1 MGAPLTIGF
10 LGRWRMIEAAVGVGW
25 WWAACAAIAASLA
38 GVFYGGRLIERV
50 YFRRASTSVES
61 APRWGFAFAPALL
74 AAILATAWGVE
85 PSVLLHAAGA
95 AASLMVGLA
104 P

>member
-25 WWAACAAIAASLA
+25 WWAAVAAITASLA

-50 YFRRASTSVES
+50 YFRRANTAME
-61 APRWGFAFAPALL
+61 ARPRWGFAFMPALI
-74 AAILATAWGVE
+74 AAILVTAWGVE
-85 PSVLLHAAGA
+85 PSLLLRAAGA
-95 AASLMVGLA
+95 AAALMLGVGL
-104 P
+104 